1 MSVAKDLRTREDYL
15 RFLEMRMAATT
26 DEAEREILRSGINN
40 AAAYDRSISPLGTLA
55 RVVEACD
62 AIISGDAAGLARDLK
77 QQENVLRSG
86 RTPINSR
93 TIDAYIRLRHFAD
106 QRARIPSEWVGPR
119 DATIRRT
126 EDLKKYVDAR
136 RDALASK
143 ARPSA
148 GSRARR
154 IEEIVGSLTSPEAR
168 QDLRFTLE
176 QGYVAQR
183 QLTLLRKAIET
194 NFPAV
199 DLNAVVNGQA
209 SAAPNTLALDEAARR
224 TLTQL
229 AAKLQDHQHLRH
241 FGLVNDGKRIKLAQP
256 PGTQLI
262 EKAELEALMSLLK
275 TAATS

>member
-1 MSVAKDLRTREDYL
+1 MSEAKDLRTREDYL
-15 RFLEMRMAATT
+15 RFLEARVAATS
-26 DEAEREILRSGINN
+26 DEAEREILRSGIDN
-40 AAAYDRSISPLGTLA
+40 AAAYERSISPLGTLA

-62 AIISGDAAGLARDLK
+62 AIHSGDAASLARSLK
-77 QQENVLRSG
+77 QREDVLRPG

-93 TIDAYIRLRHFAD
+93 TVDAYIRLRELAD
-106 QRARIPSEWVGPR
+106 QRARTRSEWVGPR

-136 RDALASK
+136 RDAIASK
-143 ARPSA
+143 VRPSP

-154 IEEIVGSLTSPEAR
+154 VEEILGRLESPEDR

-199 DLNAVVNGQA
+199 DLNAVASGQGSPA
-209 SAAPNTLALDEAARR
+209 PSALALDEAARR
-224 TLTQL
+224 ALAQL
-229 AAKLQDHQHLRH
+229 AAKLQDPQHLRH
-241 FGLVNDGKRIKLAQP
+241 FGLTNDGRRIKLSQP

-262 EKAELEALMSLLK
+262 EKAELETLMSLLK
-275 TAATS
+275 SAIAP